1 MNEKIKNII
10 QIIIVFVLII
20 GSIIFKFIPEYKN
33 NFGSSDKYI
42 DTTGYE
48 DIVEIKINENLNFA
62 LIISKDKIT
71 NILFFDK
78 NSLCL
83 YNQDIEN
90 SKIEES
96 INRIINILKNND
108 YINNTST
115 ITIMKYQGKY
125 YEQVLT
131 SIKKELNILNII
143 PIYVEKTT
151 TLQDKGKT
159 LSITEKDDVSI
170 LKELE
175 FLSKNIIRNKK
186 YNVSEENNYNDYYEI
201 LSETTSKEYTDVVY
215 KKIENYVKKQN
226 VINQDINNN
235 SLQID
240 LIPANEK
247 GTIYPDTTSWYYV
260 ENNQVY
266 AYISITQNKS
276 IYSYCYQ
283 GTIDNYKKGQC

>member
-186 YNVSEENNYNDYYEI
+186 YDVSEENNYNDYYEI
-201 LSETTSKEYTDVVY
+201 LTETTSKEYTDVVY

>member
-186 YNVSEENNYNDYYEI
+186 YDVSEENNYNDYYEI
-201 LSETTSKEYTDVVY
+201 LTETTSKEYTDVVY
-215 KKIENYVKKQN
+215 KKIENYVKQQN